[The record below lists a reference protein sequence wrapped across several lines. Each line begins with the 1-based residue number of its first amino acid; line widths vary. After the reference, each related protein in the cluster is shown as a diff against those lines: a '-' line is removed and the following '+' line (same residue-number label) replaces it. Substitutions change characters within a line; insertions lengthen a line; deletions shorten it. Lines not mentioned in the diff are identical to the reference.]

1 VATTNQSAIGAA
13 SDSFSGASDDVDVQR
28 KSDRLQLLGNIT
40 GEIVV
45 FQPMTIREI
54 SLGGVQIETTLPFQ
68 INSLHDVRLRLGDRT
83 VIVKGRVA
91 HCSVIDVNDEL
102 VQYRSGLEFT
112 ALPPHVADA
121 INAYIAAVK
130 TARHGE

>member
-1 VATTNQSAIGAA
+1 MARTNQSATIAA
-13 SDSFSGASDDVDVQR
+13 SDSATSTSPDGDFQR
-28 KSDRLQLLGNIT
+28 KSDRLPLLGNIT

-54 SLGGVQIETTLPFQ
+54 SVGGAQIETALPFQ

-83 VIVKGRVA
+83 VIVKGRVV
-91 HCSVIDVNDEL
+91 HCTVIDVNDEL

-112 ALPPHVADA
+112 ELPPHVADA
-121 INAYIAAVK
+121 ISTYIEAVK